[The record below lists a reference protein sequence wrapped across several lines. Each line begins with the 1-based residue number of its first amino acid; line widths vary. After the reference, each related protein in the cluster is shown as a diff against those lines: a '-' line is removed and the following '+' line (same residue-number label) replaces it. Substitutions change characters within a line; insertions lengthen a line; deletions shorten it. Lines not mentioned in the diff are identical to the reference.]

1 MPLMGDQPES
11 ADMGYCAAAT
21 AWMFPWER
29 RQMGGEGTP
38 LRTWERLYW
47 GVFVMAIATYLF
59 SRLQAAPAEAK
70 VGAADS
76 ADRPLAKMSQPAL
89 ANWASPAATGNYPVT

>member
-1 MPLMGDQPES
+1 MLLSWQGISQKLPTW
-11 ADMGYCAAAT
+11 AFCAAAT

-47 GVFVMAIATYLF
+47 GVFVMAIALYLF

-70 VGAADS
+70 VGASDS
-76 ADRPLAKMSQPAL
+76 A
-89 ANWASPAATGNYPVT
+89 N

>member
-1 MPLMGDQPES
+1 MISETVPIW
-11 ADMGYCAAAT
+11 AICAAAT

-47 GVFVMAIATYLF
+47 GVFVMAIAIYLF

-70 VGAADS
+70 VGAAGS
-76 ADRPLAKMSQPAL
+76 T
-89 ANWASPAATGNYPVT
+89 N

>member
-1 MPLMGDQPES
+1 MLLAGDEPTVLTR
-11 ADMGYCAAAT
+11 AFCAAAT

-47 GVFVMAIATYLF
+47 GVFVMAIAIYLF

-70 VGAADS
+70 VGTADS
-76 ADRPLAKMSQPAL
+76 A
-89 ANWASPAATGNYPVT
+89 N